1 MKILLNIVFLFLL
14 AVLSSSTP
22 VPAQYSDTSLH
33 KRYNPVFAAGW
44 TAEQIIQITQGFNDA
59 CVLAKAAR
67 EAVRKRK
74 PLLGTTH
81 LTDVCKSNPAL
92 GFSITTFQTR
102 LQKP

>member
-1 MKILLNIVFLFLL
+1 MKILLDTVYLFLL

-22 VPAQYSDTSLH
+22 VPAQHSDTSLH

-67 EAVRKRK
+67 EAVRK
-74 PLLGTTH
+74 PLSGTAH
-81 LTDVCKSNPAL
+81 FTDVCRSNPAP